1 MTDSVSKIQGPG
13 ALLPASPETHEAPQ
27 PKVPFDRALDRFL
40 RESDQER
47 RVEDTAVA
55 EESGKSSAF
64 KKDGAVNFSRHAKAR
79 LESRNIDL
87 TEADMQR
94 LESAIDQLNERGSKE
109 SLVLMEER
117 AYIVGVPK
125 RTVITVME
133 RQEALGTIFTN
144 IDSTFVV
151 S

>member
-13 ALLPASPETHEAPQ
+13 AILPAGQEAQQTPQ

-47 RVEDTAVA
+47 RVEDASQPDATPESKAVEA
-55 EESGKSSAF
+55 RESI
-64 KKDGAVNFSRHAKAR
+64 NFSRHAKAR

-87 TEADMQR
+87 NEADLQR
-94 LESAIDQLNERGSKE
+94 LDAAITQLNERGSKE

>member
-1 MTDSVSKIQGPG
+1 MTDNVSKIQGPG
-13 ALLPASPETHEAPQ
+13 AILPAGREAQETPQ

-40 RESDQER
+40 REKDQER
-47 RVEDTAVA
+47 RVEDASLPDA
-55 EESGKSSAF
+55 ASESPATESREG
-64 KKDGAVNFSRHAKAR
+64 VNFSRHAKAR
-79 LESRNIDL
+79 LESRDIDL
-87 TEADMQR
+87 TDADLQR
-94 LESAIDQLNERGSKE
+94 LESAITQLNERGSKE

-125 RTVITVME
+125 RTVITFME
-133 RQEALGTIFTN
+133 RQEALVTIFTN